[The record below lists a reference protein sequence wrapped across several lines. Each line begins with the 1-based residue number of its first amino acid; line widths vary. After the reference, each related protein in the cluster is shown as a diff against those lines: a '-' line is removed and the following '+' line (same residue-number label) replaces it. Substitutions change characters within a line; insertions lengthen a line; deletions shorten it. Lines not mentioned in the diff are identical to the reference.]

1 MRMDNSWEDFRKKFK
16 TGISAVYRKAD
27 ELTRIGKL
35 RLEIVAVKR
44 DIEKAFIEMGGRLY
58 HQISEESRYDTKDDP
73 QIEIKIYSVTE
84 IQICDPA
91 VLSAIYN
98 TFKEMRSLMFRFLS

>member
-1 MRMDNSWEDFRKKFK
+1 MRMDNSWDDFRKKFK

-44 DIEKAFIEMGGRLY
+44 DIEKAFIELGGRLY

-73 QIEIKIYSVTE
+73 QIAELVKKIRGKEDRLEEIEKKIRE
-84 IQICDPA
+84 IQDIA
-91 VLSAIYN
+91 N
-98 TFKEMRSLMFRFLS
+98 TDSSED

>member
-73 QIEIKIYSVTE
+73 QIAELVKKIRGMEDRLEEIEKKIRE
-84 IQICDPA
+84 IQDIA
-91 VLSAIYN
+91 N
-98 TFKEMRSLMFRFLS
+98 TDSSED